1 MPSFAEALGLH
12 KDFFEDK
19 FKFPTATL
27 RPLRYSEHKSAPEK
41 GVLGAGAHSDYGVL
55 TVLWTDGRNG
65 LEIRKNDVWCPVKP
79 LPDEKN
85 AFICNVGDLCER
97 WTNGVFKSTVHRVVT
112 TADLAGRGNKRHSCA
127 FFWEPDFDTFVEPLP
142 ACVAENPPRR
152 YEPTTYGEYILAKY
166 RATHAD
172 FEKR

>member
-1 MPSFAEALGLH
+1 
-12 KDFFEDK
+12 
-19 FKFPTATL
+19 
-27 RPLRYSEHKSAPEK
+27 
-41 GVLGAGAHSDYGVL
+41 
-55 TVLWTDGRNG
+55 
-65 LEIRKNDVWCPVKP
+65 VKP